1 MPPEN
6 EATREMHPAFEEIL
20 LDIADNQKR
29 AGKAKALETKH
40 ELSENVW
47 PMLKAIAEA
56 TNTRFEELE
65 DAVEEFLAEEGNVIY
80 GDLAGPLFGL
90 ITLARKMAMDLL
102 DGGMTDVKLQRL
114 KQDAQAVLDTANI
127 LEPMV
132 AQAVV
137 QDIEEDEAAP
147 GDAAEGEDDGDEPEG
162 DAASEEKTE

>member
-20 LDIADNQKR
+20 NDIADNQKR
-29 AGKAKALETKH
+29 ADKAKALETKH

-65 DAVEEFLAEEGNVIY
+65 DAVEEFLAEDGNVIY
-80 GDLAGPLFGL
+80 SDMAAPLFGL
-90 ITLARKMAMDLL
+90 ITICRKIAGDLL
-102 DGGMTDVKLQRL
+102 AGDMTDVKLQRL
-114 KQDAQAVLDTANI
+114 KQDAQVMLETANI

-137 QDIEEDEAAP
+137 QDVEE
-147 GDAAEGEDDGDEPEG
+147 EGEAPADGTEGDEDGDDEPEG
-162 DAASEEKTE
+162 AANEEKTE